1 MNLLTATLLLA
12 PAVVAL
18 IVMRIIPMVFALV
31 QSFEH
36 QSFVS
41 GAISFAGVDNYGYLL
56 TSPGFYSVVVTTLVF
71 NVVVNPLV
79 VVLST
84 ALALLL
90 SQRVRFVGLW
100 RAMIFVP
107 AAVPGAVA
115 ALIWSTALQPDG
127 LVNAALKAIGLPPQ
141 PFLTSSRQAL
151 VAIGIMVVWGALGYW
166 MLFLIA
172 GLKDIPESLTE
183 AAIMDGAGWW
193 RRLFSIT
200 LPLLRRPMAF
210 VLIAC
215 TVGNFLVFA
224 PIQILTQ
231 GGPAGST
238 NMIMYNIYYNAYQIG
253 DLGTAQAQVVLLLL
267 LLSVIVAIQFRLT
280 SERDA

>member
-1 MNLLTATLLLA
+1 
-12 PAVVAL
+12 
-18 IVMRIIPMVFALV
+18 
-31 QSFEH
+31 
-36 QSFVS
+36 
-41 GAISFAGVDNYGYLL
+41 
-56 TSPGFYSVVVTTLVF
+56 
-71 NVVVNPLV
+71 
-79 VVLST
+79 
-84 ALALLL
+84 
-90 SQRVRFVGLW
+90 
-100 RAMIFVP
+100 
-107 AAVPGAVA
+107 
-115 ALIWSTALQPDG
+115 
-127 LVNAALKAIGLPPQ
+127 
-141 PFLTSSRQAL
+141 
-151 VAIGIMVVWGALGYW
+151 MVVWGALGYW

>member
-1 MNLLTATLLLA
+1 
-12 PAVVAL
+12 
-18 IVMRIIPMVFALV
+18 MRID
-31 QSFEH
+31 